1 MDFKKHLEAAWNTTL
16 QHIAMLILMTL
27 VSLAVSCLTVG
38 ILFPVVMAGFTH
50 AIIRLLRDG
59 REPRIED
66 LFSQMGLFLPLCG
79 FSVVVFIAVVV
90 GFFLLILPGLAVIFA
105 VTFGCL
111 YMLPLMTDRQMNLIE
126 AIKTSWKMAFDD
138 GIADHIVVVILFIGL
153 LSIGT
158 SIFVGILLTQ
168 PFAFVFLVSV
178 YLEKTNGGALTAT
191 SATPP
196 ENPQSEET
204 P

>member
-1 MDFKKHLEAAWNTTL
+1 MDGMDFRKHLEVAWNTTL
-16 QHIAMLILMTL
+16 RHIALLILMTV
-27 VSLAVSCLTVG
+27 VSLVVSALTAG

-50 AIIRLLRDG
+50 SIIRLMRDG

-79 FSVVVFIAVVV
+79 FSIVVFIAVVV
-90 GFFLLILPGLAVIFA
+90 GFFLLVLPGLAVVFA

-111 YMLPLMTDRQMNLIE
+111 YLLPLMTDQKLNLVD

-138 GIADHIVVVILFIGL
+138 SIADHIVAVILFMGL

-158 SIFVGILLTQ
+158 SVFVGFVLTQ
-168 PFAFVFLVSV
+168 PFAFVFLISV
-178 YLEKTNGGALTAT
+178 YLEKTNQGTQPVA
-191 SATPP
+191 
-196 ENPQSEET
+196 
-204 P
+204 

>member
-1 MDFKKHLEAAWNTTL
+1 MDFRKHLEVAWNTTL
-16 QHIAMLILMTL
+16 QHITILLLMTL
-27 VSLAVSCLTVG
+27 VSLVVSCLTVG

-50 AIIRLLRDG
+50 AIVRLMRDG

-79 FSVVVFIAVVV
+79 FSIVVFVAVVV
-90 GFFLLILPGLAVIFA
+90 GLFLLVLPGLAVVFA

-111 YMLPLMTDRQMNLIE
+111 YLLPLMTDRNLGLVD

-138 GIADHIVVVILFIGL
+138 SIADHIVVVILFMGL
-153 LSIGT
+153 ISIGT

-168 PFAFVFLVSV
+168 PFAFVFLISV
-178 YLEKTNGGALTAT
+178 YLEKADQGAQPA
-191 SATPP
+191 ADAPP
-196 ENPQSEET
+196 SGSSENE
-204 P
+204 